1 MVFTQCRPYAKAWDP
16 IGTPGYCWPAENNV
30 KVALYSGSMA
40 VFMDWLLAS
49 IPIAMLWNMQISTQK
64 KSGIC
69 VLMGLGYFSGACAIV
84 RTVISDGVFKSGG
97 LADFTWVIIDLRI
110 WGTVENL
117 AGIIAASIPTLKP
130 LYVKQLGSH
139 YFPWSTDSSSQGYV
153 AHNEDTPNQRA
164 PLRAPKDPYA
174 TTLTTA
180 AGSTDTAHSYPHA
193 QSYGHNDNKLA
204 DQINV
209 QTDIELDEYNNRRPM
224 VRNADPG
231 HSV

>member
-1 MVFTQCRPYAKAWDP
+1 
-16 IGTPGYCWPAENNV
+16 
-30 KVALYSGSMA
+30 
-40 VFMDWLLAS
+40 
-49 IPIAMLWNMQISTQK
+49 MLWNMQISTQK
-64 KSGIC
+64 TSGIC

-139 YFPWSTDSSSQGYV
+139 YFPWSKDSSSQGYV

-231 HSV
+231 HIV